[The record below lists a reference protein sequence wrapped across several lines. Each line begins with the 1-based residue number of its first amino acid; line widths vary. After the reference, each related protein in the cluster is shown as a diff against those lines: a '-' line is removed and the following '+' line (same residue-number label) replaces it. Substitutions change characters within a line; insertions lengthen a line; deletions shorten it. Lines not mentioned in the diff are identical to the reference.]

1 MFDIGFWEL
10 TIIAVVTLLVVG
22 PERMPAL
29 ARTAGKWFGKI
40 SRFISSVK
48 SDIDRELKAEDMK
61 KVMEKHASAAG
72 LHDIIEE
79 TQSDMKEIHEATEE
93 MVSATNEVAQEA
105 EESSS
110 PLDTGAQPPE
120 SAADHDTYDR
130 DDEHYS

>member
-10 TIIAVVTLLVVG
+10 AIIAVVALLVVG

-48 SDIDRELKAEDMK
+48 SDIDRELKAEEMK
-61 KVMEKHASAAG
+61 KMMKKHASVEG

-79 TQSDMKEIHEATEE
+79 TQADMKEVRDATEE
-93 MVSATNEVAQEA
+93 MVTATNEVAQEA
-105 EESSS
+105 EESS
-110 PLDTGAQPPE
+110 PPME
-120 SAADHDTYDR
+120 TTDLSTEKPSERYSS
-130 DDEHYS
+130 DDEHHS

>member
-10 TIIAVVTLLVVG
+10 AIIAVVTLIVVG

-48 SDIDRELKAEDMK
+48 SDIDRELKAEEMK
-61 KVMEKHASAAG
+61 KVMERHASSAG

-79 TQSDMKEIHEATEE
+79 TQADMKEIHAATEE
-93 MVSATNEVAQEA
+93 MVDTTNEIAQETENSSAT
-105 EESSS
+105 
-110 PLDTGAQPPE
+110 L
-120 SAADHDTYDR
+120 
-130 DDEHYS
+130 DDETDPKEKAEKRYNSDDEYY